1 MFYQKRTTSGT
12 MLSQTR
18 NLYGLRNRQNV
29 VCSHSYNFHP
39 IQSIT
44 TPSILSILHLI
55 LLMCVFYQMR
65 RTCGMMLSQTH
76 SLYEHQNWYNP
87 VRSHF
92 ANMFKLYVML
102 GGSLGGSAPT
112 LAPALYKCINADVCC
127 LCIRRFGSTRS
138 PCAGRRFSTRS

>member
-1 MFYQKRTTSGT
+1 MFYQKKTTSGT

-18 NLYGLRNRQNV
+18 NLYALRNRQNV
-29 VCSHSYNFHP
+29 VRSHSYNFHH

-44 TPSILSILHLI
+44 TPSILSILPLI
-55 LLMCVFYQMR
+55 LLLCVFYQMR
-65 RTCGMMLSQTH
+65 RTCGMMLSQIR
-76 SLYEHQNWYNP
+76 SLYEHQNWLNP

-92 ANMFKLYVML
+92 ANMFKLYD
-102 GGSLGGSAPT
+102 GSLVCSAPT
-112 LAPALYKCINADVCC
+112 LAPILYKCINADVCC